1 MRVWWWVN
9 VGTAGLSARTPA
21 ELFATRQNVEA
32 ALSEETMPPREALR
46 AVVGD
51 RLAA

>member
-9 VGTAGLSARTPA
+9 VGTAGLAAPA